1 MFKKLLLVMCVGMSF
16 SAFAQQRTSL
26 PVICTSP
33 ENVEKVLREHKEE
46 ILFVGKDTIHGID
59 QLTLNIFFN
68 PKTGTYSAVLVARD
82 ASVICVIS
90 SGELGKIIH
99 NN

>member
-16 SAFAQQRTSL
+16 SSFAQQRTSL

-33 ENVEKVLREHKEE
+33 ETVEKVLKEHKEE
-46 ILFVGKDTIHGID
+46 ILFVGKDTIHGIE
-59 QLTLNIFFN
+59 QLTLNIFLN
-68 PKTGTYSAVLVARD
+68 TKTGTYSAVLVARE
-82 ASVICVIS
+82 ASVICVLS